1 MASQEAHPTLIGSQ
15 RSGELSGARDPRSR
29 RFVRL
34 PTFWKAMIITSFV
47 INMILVFVLVLL
59 AGFFLRWQ
67 AQIGETTVG
76 ARGFARANVMELRDV
91 VQQLQDAHIKTTI
104 PLNQPLPVHLDVP
117 IDQTT
122 LVTTTAPVPI
132 SVPAFI
138 DMGPFG
144 QLRPNVNLS
153 LPEGTQLTIRL
164 KLNVPLD
171 TTIPVK
177 LDVPVD
183 IAMKDTELAPQ
194 FRRLGGVVDR
204 LVYPAAPLLGIDIPK
219 PDPPQVQDSPK

>member
-1 MASQEAHPTLIGSQ
+1 MARQEAR
-15 RSGELSGARDPRSR
+15 RSLLNFRRSDDAAGTQEPQPR

-47 INMILVFVLVLL
+47 INMILVFILVLL
-59 AGFFLRWQ
+59 AAFFLRWR
-67 AQIGETTVG
+67 AQIGETTLGVK
-76 ARGFARANVMELRDV
+76 GFARANVMELRDV
-91 VQQLQDAHIKTTI
+91 VQQLQNAHIKTTI
-104 PLNQPLPVHLDVP
+104 PLDQPLPIHLNVP

-122 LVTTTAPVPI
+122 LVTTTQPVPI

-138 DMGPFG
+138 DLGPFG
-144 QLRPNVNLS
+144 SLTPNVNLS
-153 LPEGTQLTIRL
+153 LPAGTQLKIAL

-171 TTIPVK
+171 ATIPVK
-177 LDVPVD
+177 LNVPVD

-204 LVYPAAPLLGIDIPK
+204 LVAPAAPLLDLDIPQ
-219 PDPPQVQDSPK
+219 PDPPQVQEPQK

>member
-1 MASQEAHPTLIGSQ
+1 MAGQEAR
-15 RSGELSGARDPRSR
+15 RSFLNFRRFGGAARVEEPQPR

-47 INMILVFVLVLL
+47 INMILVFVLILL
-59 AGFFLRWQ
+59 LGFVLRWR
-67 AQIGETTVG
+67 AQIGETTLGVK
-76 ARGFARANVMELRDV
+76 GFARANVMELRDV
-91 VQQLQDAHIKTTI
+91 VQQLQNAHIKTTI
-104 PLNQPLPVHLDVP
+104 PLDQPLPVHLTVP

-122 LVTTTAPVPI
+122 LVTTTADVPI

-153 LPEGTQLTIRL
+153 LPAGTELRIAL
-164 KLNVPLD
+164 KLDVPLD

-177 LDVPVD
+177 LNVPVD

-204 LVYPAAPLLGIDIPK
+204 LVAPAAPLLDMDIPQ
-219 PDPPQVQDSPK
+219 PDPPRVQEPKK